1 LFYKSQKYENLLN
14 EISKDLT
21 LIQSNATEYITVTE
35 KNNLLREAHAIKG
48 ELIKIKGKAKSMNDE
63 KLLDL
68 IEEREDFAEDVITL
82 VNKRTIRK
90 ERKGTSFK
98 LERDMTDQL
107 KGMQHDGDYY
117 GDEE

>member
-1 LFYKSQKYENLLN
+1 
-14 EISKDLT
+14 
-21 LIQSNATEYITVTE
+21 
-35 KNNLLREAHAIKG
+35 
-48 ELIKIKGKAKSMNDE
+48 MNDE

-90 ERKGTSFK
+90 ERKGISFK